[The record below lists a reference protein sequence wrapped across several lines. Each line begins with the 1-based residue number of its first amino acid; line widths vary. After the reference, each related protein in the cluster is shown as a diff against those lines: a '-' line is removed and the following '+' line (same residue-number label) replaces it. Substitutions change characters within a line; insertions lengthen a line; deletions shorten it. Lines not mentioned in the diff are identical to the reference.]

1 MPLPMAD
8 FGFDLSNREIA
19 TLIYLSLLLASVL
32 LWKEVRPLAFNVV
45 RAFFMPQLA
54 LLWLLMSFYV
64 AVCVLLLAEVNLWE
78 WPNLKST
85 LLWWVT
91 IGFTSVFEAQQ
102 LKDKPHALRKLV
114 RDARVNIINDCVCYT
129 SLVMGPV
136 YRNLSKRSTR

>member
-64 AVCVLLLAEVNLWE
+64 AVCVLLLAVGCCRFRGRR
-78 WPNLKST
+78 
-85 LLWWVT
+85 V
-91 IGFTSVFEAQQ
+91 
-102 LKDKPHALRKLV
+102 KLTASSF
-114 RDARVNIINDCVCYT
+114 RT
-129 SLVMGPV
+129 P
-136 YRNLSKRSTR
+136 

>member
-1 MPLPMAD
+1 MAD

-102 LKDKPHALRKLV
+102 LR
-114 RDARVNIINDCVCYT
+114 T
-129 SLVMGPV
+129 SRTRYASLCAM
-136 YRNLSKRSTR
+136 LSHSQPSSFSLPS

>member
-114 RDARVNIINDCVCYT
+114 RDAFTLSAIIFF
-129 SLVMGPV
+129 L
-136 YRNLSKRSTR
+136 KRFFRCHEQ